1 MNSLFSLKIHD
12 KLIIFIIYKYILI
25 NYRYNEILDK
35 GAIEIAKSIAKM
47 TKLEEL
53 VIYLR

>member
-1 MNSLFSLKIHD
+1 MNIYFRNNKIT
-12 KLIIFIIYKYILI
+12 
-25 NYRYNEILDK
+25 NK

-53 VIYLR
+53 VIYLG